1 MAAAKKPRKKTFLQ
15 QVKAKGGAGAWTLD
29 TAEFNKMLVQLQD
42 QFKPPLTAIE
52 VMNSEALSILQ
63 GAARKTKRT
72 NINKIKA
79 RYNPSNAKFIPFVR
93 LNGKLVSTRV
103 LKAGAGR
110 DKVSGR
116 FIKAQDLSSHN
127 SRVKKRLDFYKKRA
141 FDRVGLSKAIFYATA
156 KDSLKLPGYGRNWG
170 ADSKYIKK
178 AYLVQKRAGKGRGAP
193 AARGKG
199 PKHGGASK
207 AWQQSQTGSAKQ
219 EPEGYL
225 IKFQI
230 ETANTLNPFT
240 KGVAAAQSA
249 INGRVGLF
257 RKGMKK
263 GFFDDLK
270 FVAKNYPNVR
280 VS

>member
-1 MAAAKKPRKKTFLQ
+1 
-15 QVKAKGGAGAWTLD
+15 
-29 TAEFNKMLVQLQD
+29 
-42 QFKPPLTAIE
+42 
-52 VMNSEALSILQ
+52 
-63 GAARKTKRT
+63 
-72 NINKIKA
+72 
-79 RYNPSNAKFIPFVR
+79 
-93 LNGKLVSTRV
+93 
-103 LKAGAGR
+103 
-110 DKVSGR
+110 
-116 FIKAQDLSSHN
+116 
-127 SRVKKRLDFYKKRA
+127 
-141 FDRVGLSKAIFYATA
+141 
-156 KDSLKLPGYGRNWG
+156 
-170 ADSKYIKK
+170 
-178 AYLVQKRAGKGRGAP
+178 LVQKRAGKGRGAP